1 MLWGDL
7 VMLTKAPYSA
17 NPEEL
22 GHRST
27 PLVATTQAARLLL
40 RNN

>member
-17 NPEEL
+17 NLEEL
-22 GHRST
+22 GHRRS
-27 PLVATTQAARLLL
+27 PVVATTQADRLLL